1 MKGRDEMHA
10 TNDLLGFNES
20 KSLRFVMRIKTDT
33 GQTAYSPAC
42 LQVPITCEPSH
53 PQEINMFGH
62 WSPHFRANI
71 PDINMKYSD
80 DSRVP
85 VGVGVLDVFV

>member
-33 GQTAYSPAC
+33 GQTAYS
-42 LQVPITCEPSH
+42 QVKLS
-53 PQEINMFGH
+53 
-62 WSPHFRANI
+62 
-71 PDINMKYSD
+71 
-80 DSRVP
+80 
-85 VGVGVLDVFV
+85 LFVHE